1 MSERYLGK
9 NGSIEIIDMMLM
21 TPSAKDAKIA
31 RLERKNEEY
40 HFVCN
45 MATEGGM
52 LIVRLSQFR
61 DADTRAGKQMEF
73 EIRYMCSR
81 Y

>member
-31 RLERKNEEY
+31 QLQRVNEEY
-40 HFVCN
+40 HFICN

-52 LIVRLSQFR
+52 LIVCRSRFH
-61 DADTRAGKQMEF
+61 DADTREGKQMEF
-73 EIRYMCSR
+73 EIRYVCSR